1 MTTTNEGNN
10 TMDTTILDA
19 STLADLALDAALD
32 AACAVI
38 QDALGQTDG
47 GFAVLYFDGGASDDI
62 RRILRGYIAAERA
75 HLAWHA
81 ARAHLK
87 GNA

>member
-1 MTTTNEGNN
+1 MTANNERNAN
-10 TMDTTILDA
+10 MTTTILDA
-19 STLADLALDAALD
+19 STLADMALDAALD

-47 GFAVLYFDGGASDDI
+47 GFASLYFDNGASDDI

-81 ARAHLK
+81 ARAHLDHLT
-87 GNA
+87 